1 MDDCH
6 LSNITKLKKKYHCVK
21 TAAIKIRNVPKSFQN
36 KNKIMNQFLTGSM
49 GVMFFKFC
57 NIKNLEIISPPKNKN
72 KNQSNLRLKRKKKTP
87 KKI

>member
-49 GVMFFKFC
+49 GGYVFQVLQYQEFGNNF
-57 NIKNLEIISPPKNKN
+57 PPK
-72 KNQSNLRLKRKKKTP
+72 L
-87 KKI
+87 